1 MSTTDIDKETKSSGP
16 LTFIVAGI
24 LLIIPLGLWFS
35 YVYSPD
41 GSILTYIMLFLGAV
55 LLGFLANMFFYK
67 MVTSNSSKK
76 IERSQMYTIMGTTA
90 SSFMILFLT
99 MFALGVNPKLITI
112 FENTI
117 GIWFVTKVMGNQ
129 GFFNTV
135 FKSDIFDELSEH
147 NDENIFDYTFI
158 LSRLNDKNIGQFVEY
173 YKKTIDE
180 IKGTTNGVDLPF
192 DFKSNFKD
200 EGQLIKLSQMVETKR
215 TVGYFTWYYLTSA
228 ISLMVS
234 IIAMTMKV

>member
-1 MSTTDIDKETKSSGP
+1 
-16 LTFIVAGI
+16 
-24 LLIIPLGLWFS
+24 
-35 YVYSPD
+35 
-41 GSILTYIMLFLGAV
+41 
-55 LLGFLANMFFYK
+55 
-67 MVTSNSSKK
+67 
-76 IERSQMYTIMGTTA
+76 
-90 SSFMILFLT
+90 
-99 MFALGVNPKLITI
+99 
-112 FENTI
+112 
-117 GIWFVTKVMGNQ
+117 MGNQ

-200 EGQLIKLSQMVETKR
+200 DISIYCKYELSNFIRMSQFARHCKMSHSTIYASK
-215 TVGYFTWYYLTSA
+215 
-228 ISLMVS
+228 
-234 IIAMTMKV
+234 